1 MNSKKTN
8 RISAILNIVLLL
20 TLALM
25 LIFGKNIGYTVISGK
40 DGGATFFRNGI
51 VDLLVN
57 SENTVPIIVFISIS
71 LFSIISAIQNK
82 DDKKMLYWKIILSI
96 APIITIIQ
104 MILYSNTEY
113 EIEEWLGRI
122 FFGIVPII
130 LAIINLVLI
139 KKNRPK
145 VIQVI
150 SYIVVILSSILVLLD
165 IWHFNLLEY
174 VGIVWCAIAV
184 IMQLI
189 YTHIQEDDD
198 ESKQR
203 KIANII
209 IYYILQAIIAIG
221 LFIFIVYC
229 LLVCKVNSEKLKNE
243 TINIANQIYEQS
255 TNNKEELILVEKNSK
270 YGFINEKGE
279 EVIKTEYDIISNL
292 FTFNINDKDCEYAFA
307 KKGNDF
313 YIILNSKN
321 IIDLKET
328 NSEYFKNIYEIINSK
343 FNTNEEEQNKSS
355 LMMVG
360 ITYLSANENVKN
372 AKNNTYSSSD
382 EKELKPDNEDFNDD
396 YNYVYTYN
404 LKNGLQMII
413 TEIEIDADEE
423 EYEYNLITK
432 KNNQIIQNDKN
443 VVIPIDL
450 EGNIKLYS
458 NGNIPFCNLQ
468 KNIQGWY
475 DVTTGQAM
483 SLQGNYQILD
493 VTNNNYLLIRDYN
506 TSEKNEMIVDG
517 NTGNVIAQG
526 KYIDKIENGYIITD
540 KSKKMYFVDET
551 GNVKSQ
557 QFDCVMDISTK
568 GNGLLM
574 CANKTSN
581 GLECKLMD
589 SKGNILT
596 KQSYSKLGNNIN
608 WDYFF
613 RDDNYYDDERTTEY
627 YFDDV
632 YEEYYKNVRASSSK
646 NMIYTIPNDFKKD
659 TENEEENFIPF
670 ERTKED
676 YGGKDTLWFSKTDE
690 YYSDLEDYLLDV
702 YEIKIG
708 DTKVSEEQ
716 INGIKWNKIVYNS
729 PTVDKKVTYIYITKD
744 GDFYYEFAYVDF
756 ENNNNSTIEQI
767 KSTLVL
773 N

>member
-20 TLALM
+20 TLVLM

-71 LFSIISAIQNK
+71 LFSITSAIQNK
-82 DDKKMLYWKIILSI
+82 DDKKMLYWKIILGI
-96 APIITIIQ
+96 ASIITMIQ
-104 MILYSNTEY
+104 MVLYSNIEY

-130 LAIINLVLI
+130 LAIINLALI

-165 IWHFNLLEY
+165 IWHFDLLEY
-174 VGIVWCAIAV
+174 VGIVWCVIAV

-189 YTHIQEDDD
+189 YTHLQEDDD
-198 ESKQR
+198 ESEQR
-203 KIANII
+203 KIINII

-229 LLVCKVNSEKLKNE
+229 LLVCKINSEKLKNE

-255 TNNKEELILVEKNSK
+255 ANNKEELILVERNSK

-292 FTFNINDKDCEYAFA
+292 LTFNINDKDCEYAFA
-307 KKGNDF
+307 KKGSDF
-313 YIILNSKN
+313 YIILASKKV
-321 IIDLKET
+321 IDLKET

-343 FNTNEEEQNKSS
+343 FNTNEEEQKKSS

-360 ITYLSANENVKN
+360 MAYLSANENVKN
-372 AKNNTYSSSD
+372 AKNNTYNSSN
-382 EKELKPDNEDFNDD
+382 EKELKPDSEDFDDD

-404 LKNGLQMII
+404 LKNGLKMII

-423 EYEYNLITK
+423 EYEYEYSLITK
-432 KNNQIIQNDKN
+432 KNNQIIQNDKD

-493 VTNNNYLLIRDYN
+493 ITNNNHLLIRDYN

-517 NTGNVIAQG
+517 STGNVIAQG

-551 GNVKSQ
+551 GNIKSQ

-574 CANKTSN
+574 CANKTSS

-608 WDYFF
+608 WDYFLEE
-613 RDDNYYDDERTTEY
+613 DDDERTVEY

-632 YEEYYKNVRASSSK
+632 YDEYYRNVRASNSK
-646 NMIYTIPNDFKKD
+646 NIIYTIPNDFKKD
-659 TENEEENFIPF
+659 TEHEEENFIPF

-729 PTVDKKVTYIYITKD
+729 PTVDKKITYIYITKD

-773 N
+773 K